1 MTKDWSTIDQLTAS
15 LNFKPS
21 ISRSDDD
28 SEGLRAKYWGGVDRK
43 ERKNK
48 ESKKERKEKERKEE
62 RKEKKKER
70 KNEKVKGEK

>member
-48 ESKKERKEKERKEE
+48 ESKQERKEKERKEE

>member
-1 MTKDWSTIDQLTAS
+1 LTAS

>member
-1 MTKDWSTIDQLTAS
+1 LTAS

-48 ESKKERKEKERKEE
+48 ESRKERKEKERKKGRKK
-62 RKEKKKER
+62 RKEKRKKER
-70 KNEKVKGEK
+70 KSKRREIKK